1 MKIKNHKINTDI
13 KSQFKNASPG
23 FGYIYCTYLLNKILN
38 LEITEKYMSLD
49 KREYAD
55 KNIEKRRVFLHPI
68 FFLLNRFK
76 NFFGKK

>member
-68 FFLLNRFK
+68 FSYSIGLKIFLEK
-76 NFFGKK
+76 